1 MYGTVYAC
9 ENTPIHKIKGK
20 TAFEFL
26 PWLQIIVVTNK
37 GREDGRIILALFIA
51 FFFFFF
57 NISIFG

>member
-57 NISIFG
+57 